1 MYELEVQAETL
12 LEKNLVSKSDVADL
26 EVFIE
31 TKKQELELSEFIR
44 EWKNIIESV
53 KTKWSSFT
61 SNVSL

>member
-1 MYELEVQAETL
+1 MQAETL

-31 TKKQELELSEFIR
+31 TKKQELELSEFVR

-61 SNVSL
+61 SNVSR